1 MTTKFDI
8 IRLRSLAALGNV
20 EAMYTL
26 GTNYLYGVGVDI
38 DLEEAHS
45 YLVKA
50 ADNGLMAANDQN
62 IDDAG
67 NGHIDVTGTVGET
80 YTVKLKITGNDGS
93 EVISEDIV
101 LVFTEG

>member
-1 MTTKFDI
+1 MTMRINF
-8 IRLRSLAALGNV
+8 
-20 EAMYTL
+20 TL
-26 GTNYLYGVGVDI
+26 SGMTADTSYEVQ
-38 DLEEAHS
+38 LE
-45 YLVKA
+45 
-50 ADNGLMAANDQN
+50 DWPDGLMAANDQN

-101 LVFTEG
+101 LVFTED